1 MLKKLKREAKG
12 ADLPHKKGTARKAT
26 ETMPVPPSITL
37 LMQQHTGAPCVPVV
51 KKGDAVAVGSMVG
64 QAQGEI
70 SAHIY
75 SGVSGTVAEVGQM
88 VSATGR
94 QVQAVTIQ
102 SDGLQTL
109 ADTVVPPS
117 VRDAASFKEAVR
129 VSGLVGL
136 GGAGFPTAAKLEV
149 PRGKTIDTL
158 IINAAECEPYITS
171 DDREILEC
179 GDMVLSGVQAVKKY
193 LNIPRAV
200 FAIERNKPD
209 AMDLLF
215 SLTKGDP
222 SLAVQ
227 PLPARYPQGA
237 EKVLVEAVTG
247 REVPQGGLPSGVGV
261 LMLNV
266 ATVAGIGKFL
276 ATGMPLVTRRVTV
289 DGDVI
294 AHPKNVEVPIG
305 TPIADVIAFCG
316 GTTAPP
322 AKVITGGPM
331 MGVAMSSMQ
340 YPVTKQNNAI
350 LVFSEKLARQQL
362 PEPCIRC
369 GRCVSACPV
378 GLSPIEIC
386 EAYEARDEEA
396 LAVLSADICMACGVC
411 SYVCPAKRLVSPTTA
426 LARAY
431 YLQHLQQQK
440 GGK

>member
-136 GGAGFPTAAKLEV
+136 GGAGFPTAAKVEV